1 MALPT
6 TAQIN
11 GLDIIDWATPY
22 VLVTTKNTV
31 NANSLDIID
40 WATPSIASIG
50 GAAAAPSQTLFTYVN
65 VGGTWKTVTDTYV
78 NVGGTWKTVS
88 ETGVNISTTWKT

>member
-31 NANSLDIID
+31 NANTLDIAD
-40 WATPSIASIG
+40 WATPLIASTG
-50 GAAAAPSQTLFTYVN
+50 GAVAASSQTLFTYIN
-65 VGGTWKTVTDTYV
+65 VGGTWKTVTDTYI

-88 ETGVNISTTWKT
+88 ETGVNVSSTWKT